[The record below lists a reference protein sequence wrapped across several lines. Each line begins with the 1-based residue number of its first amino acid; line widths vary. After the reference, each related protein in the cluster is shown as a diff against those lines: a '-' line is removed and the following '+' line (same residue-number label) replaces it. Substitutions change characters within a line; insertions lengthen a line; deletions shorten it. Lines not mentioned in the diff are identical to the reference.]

1 MVETPLKSKYDLA
14 ELVNE
19 TAGGAIVSVVNYI
32 QRWAVCVATMH
43 TA

>member
-1 MVETPLKSKYDLA
+1 MVEMPLKSMYDLA
-14 ELVNE
+14 GKRNSRRHH
-19 TAGGAIVSVVNYI
+19 AIVSVVNYI